1 MADQTDAD
9 LSAMDAMAS
18 RLVESADALDAVGGK
33 VPGVPDAGEV
43 SGIIGTAIAHLT
55 ESAGNL
61 VLGMKGA
68 SEAVV
73 QARRDYAGRDQA
85 SAESFRGY

>member
-9 LSAMDAMAS
+9 LSALDAMAG
-18 RLVESADALDAVGGK
+18 RLGESADALDAVGGK
-33 VPGVPDAGEV
+33 APGVPDAGEV
-43 SGIIGTAIAHLT
+43 SGIIGATIAHLT

-68 SEAVV
+68 SEAVAR
-73 QARRDYAGRDQA
+73 ARRDYAGRDQA
-85 SAESFRGY
+85 AAETFRGY